1 MSLSTN
7 TSAMGDGQNTVAPKP
22 STPAPAGKA
31 ASPRPAS
38 ALPTAE
44 GSQNIDRI
52 RDILFGNQME
62 AYEARFVQLE
72 ERLAGEM
79 DTLRAELRRRFDSLE
94 TFVKDEVASL
104 DRRLGEENDAR
115 SEGDEALAELLR
127 SKHDALAK
135 RVGEYRDTA
144 AAAERDLRQQLLEQ
158 ATRAAD
164 DLRDQTEQTQRAL
177 QQHVADLGSRKTDR
191 AALAALF
198 SELAFR
204 ISGSDE

>member
-1 MSLSTN
+1 MSRSTN
-7 TSAMGDGQNTVAPKP
+7 PPAMGDGQNSVAPTP
-22 STPAPAGKA
+22 STPAGDA
-31 ASPRPAS
+31 AVPQHAPPPPAS
-38 ALPTAE
+38 E

-62 AYEARFVQLE
+62 AYEARFLRLE

-94 TFVKDEVASL
+94 TFVKDEVTSL
-104 DRRLGEENDAR
+104 GQRLTEEHGAR

-127 SKHDALAK
+127 SKNDALTK
-135 RVGEYRDTA
+135 RVAEYREAA

-177 QQHVADLGSRKTDR
+177 QQHVTDLSSRKTDR
-191 AALAALF
+191 AALATLF

-204 ISGSDE
+204 ISGTDE